1 MGLVSVR
8 LFANLREIV
17 GNPRLVF
24 EASTIRDVLMTLRS
38 EHPALQPLLSDDGEV
53 RPYSPSSQSSGCNAG
68 CSDRSVI
75 STSRMVLASKTSS
88 GLPTISRRFANKRT
102 FTSPIT
108 FLLQYFHY
116 KYFLSS
122 WQEHTYI

>member
-38 EHPALQPLLSDDGEV
+38 EHPALQPLLCEDGEV
-53 RPYSPSSQSSGCNAG
+53 RPYITILINGKNIRDMEALATILSDGDEVAIFPPVSGG
-68 CSDRSVI
+68 
-75 STSRMVLASKTSS
+75 
-88 GLPTISRRFANKRT
+88 
-102 FTSPIT
+102 
-108 FLLQYFHY
+108 
-116 KYFLSS
+116 
-122 WQEHTYI
+122 